1 MAYKRP
7 RSAADKEA
15 ARQRK
20 VDQLTA
26 MHDQLTAAVEALR
39 GSEAWT
45 AWLDTAAKFHHYSLN
60 NQLLIAGQR
69 PDATLVAGYEAW
81 KTHGRQVR
89 KGEKGIRILAPITRR
104 RDPDPTTPTQNPTD
118 AGETGEVGKRVIAG
132 FTSVAVFDVNQT
144 DGDPLPAQPRP
155 ELLTG
160 QAPDGLWDDLA
171 AQVTAAGFTL
181 QRADTAAEIGGANGV
196 TDYLTKTVTVRADV
210 SDAQAV
216 KTLAHEL
223 GHVLLHSP
231 DSSGRPD
238 CRGIIEVEAESVAY
252 LVATHHGLDTGDYSF
267 AYIAGWADAT
277 DDPTAALR
285 STAERVRGVAAQVLA
300 DPTPINRDAVVQV
313 AERATR
319 SLGLADAAQASAGR
333 AAGLTGPTAAQIA
346 AANRDA
352 QEWFQAQA
360 AASPDWAQAV
370 RDRGIDPSVAARLG
384 IGWAPDTW
392 TDLTN
397 HLRRL
402 GHSDATLTAASLSR
416 TASTGRLIDTNRGR
430 ITFPYITAEGNVVGF
445 TGRLHGTHP
454 QNAPK
459 YLNSGSNDLF
469 SKGQHL
475 YGMHNRTPATV
486 GVVLVEGPWDA
497 AAVTYATSGHHLGIS
512 TNGTALTTHQAQH
525 IADLGLPVTVW
536 TDPDTAGRDAAVR
549 AHDVLQRAGVTD
561 PRLVT
566 TNLTDPSDY
575 HRMFG
580 PVATTDALTNS
591 RPLAH
596 AVIDQWLD
604 EVREHGL
611 HRTIETIRQLGPI
624 VRPLTYEQQGEI
636 AQHIAQRTGLQP
648 TTVATALTEGT
659 PHPGRPQGAASAAPT
674 TTAAAHNV
682 NQGSEHVVPRRSH
695 HSSGSMTTVG
705 LR

>member
-1 MAYKRP
+1 
-7 RSAADKEA
+7 
-15 ARQRK
+15 
-20 VDQLTA
+20 

-104 RDPDPTTPTQNPTD
+104 RDPDPTQNPTTV
-118 AGETGEVGKRVIAG
+118 GETGEQKRVIAG

-171 AQVTAAGFTL
+171 TQVGAAGFTL
-181 QRADTAAEIGGANGV
+181 QRAESAAQIGGANGV

-277 DDPTAALR
+277 EDPAAALR

-300 DPTPINRDAVVQV
+300 DPIPIDQDAAEQV

-319 SLGLADAAQASAGR
+319 SLGLAAAAQSSAER
-333 AAGLTGPTAAQIA
+333 AAGLTGPTAGQIA

-360 AASPDWAQAV
+360 AAHPEWTQAV
-370 RDRGIDPSVAARLG
+370 RDRGIDPSVAVRLG

-392 TDLTN
+392 TGLTN
-397 HLRRL
+397 HLRQL

-416 TASTGRLIDTNRGR
+416 VASTGRLIDTNRGR
-430 ITFPYITAEGNVVGF
+430 ITFPYITADGTVAGF
-445 TGRLHGTHP
+445 TGRIHGAHP

-459 YLNSGSNDLF
+459 YLNGGSNDLF
-469 SKGQHL
+469 TKGHHL
-475 YGMHNRTPATV
+475 HGLHNRTPATI

-497 AAVTYATSGHHLGIS
+497 TAITYATSGHHLGIS
-512 TNGTALTTHQAQH
+512 TNGTALTAHQAQQ
-525 IADLGLPVTVW
+525 IANLRLPVTVW
-536 TDPDTAGRDAAVR
+536 TDPDTPGQNAAVR
-549 AHDVLQRAGVTD
+549 AHDLLVQAGITD
-561 PRLVT
+561 ARHVT
-566 TNLTDPSDY
+566 TALADPSDY

-580 PVATTDALTNS
+580 PTATTDALANS

-596 AVIDQWLD
+596 AVIDQRLD
-604 EVREHGL
+604 EVRNHGL
-611 HRTIETIRQLGPI
+611 HRTIETIRQLGPT
-624 VRPLTYEQQGEI
+624 VMRLPHQQQGEI

-648 TTVATALTEGT
+648 TTVATALAEGA
-659 PHPGRPQGAASAAPT
+659 PHPGRPQGAGSAPT
-674 TTAAAHNV
+674 TTQQPAMKHADVAHR
-682 NQGSEHVVPRRSH
+682 PRLIGIKR
-695 HSSGSMTTVG
+695 
-705 LR
+705 